1 MRKTQL
7 LAAFAFVFSALTAQ
21 IPTTGLIGKWEFS
34 GNANDGSSSANHG
47 TVNGALLTTDRC
59 GHANSAYVFNGS
71 SDYIHMLLAGPSG
84 AAPRSVSFWARTNK
98 STISNSDIMAVFGYG
113 EFANAK
119 GWSIHYNYNCVG
131 IGCDVHNE
139 AYTCGANCLTD
150 NNWHHIA
157 VVFDTGLSAAY
168 GTMVYYVDGV
178 QLPGITCVITGT
190 SQTVNTGTVLPIE
203 IGKVHDDMGRYF
215 QGSLDDFYLYDRA
228 INSNEVQQLYYACMP
243 AITGPTVVC
252 RGTSNVFA
260 VPPMPGATSYT
271 WITPSGWIG
280 TSSTNTI
287 SLTTNSSVFTVT
299 LQVLANSTCGGLD
312 QKSEV
317 FSIKVVSTCADI
329 NENNIISQVNVF
341 PNPSTTSAFTIQTES
356 EMGIKIY
363 NMLGALILEKKLIKG
378 DNSIDLKSFGK
389 GLYFGHVSNQKGKGT
404 VKLIVE

>member
-1 MRKTQL
+1 
-7 LAAFAFVFSALTAQ
+7 
-21 IPTTGLIGKWEFS
+21 
-34 GNANDGSSSANHG
+34 
-47 TVNGALLTTDRC
+47 
-59 GHANSAYVFNGS
+59 
-71 SDYIHMLLAGPSG
+71 
-84 AAPRSVSFWARTNK
+84 
-98 STISNSDIMAVFGYG
+98 MAVFGYG

-252 RGTSNVFA
+252 RDGLGHVFT

-287 SLTTNSSVFTVT
+287 SLTSNNVVNTVT
-299 LQVLANSTCGGLD
+299 MQVLANSSCGGLI
-312 QKSEV
+312 QKSAV
-317 FSIKVVSTCADI
+317 LTVRVPSDCLGL
-329 NENNIISQVNVF
+329 NESGILDQVKVF
-341 PNPSTTSAFTIQTES
+341 PNPSATGSFTMHTET
-356 EMGIKIY
+356 EMDIKIY
-363 NMLGALILEKKLIKG
+363 NVLGALILEKKLIKG